1 MMGLAGH
8 GMLIAPVLPCRV
20 ARLEDLLVIGRG
32 YQGPLLTELIIRG
45 GKAPA
50 SEPPA
55 EVEPDTYALG
65 PDGPTLTLDGVA
77 LADMVLQIDVGVGSG
92 EWDVLAAGFWFS
104 LPKAM
109 ALYSPEE
116 EGELPELHHPM
127 NLQAFIGFARVGR
140 DASELVIGA
149 PGGGALPVALLETPY
164 GNVRTFAY
172 EYTHDGAAWVQQKL
186 ALPYGE
192 GRTILMSAQAPQP
205 LWADVYAAAVHV
217 ARSFSPITEE

>member
-92 EWDVLAAGFWFS
+92 EWTCSRRGSGSRCRRRWRS
-104 LPKAM
+104 TRP
-109 ALYSPEE
+109 
-116 EGELPELHHPM
+116 
-127 NLQAFIGFARVGR
+127 RR
-140 DASELVIGA
+140 RASC
-149 PGGGALPVALLETPY
+149 P
-164 GNVRTFAY
+164 
-172 EYTHDGAAWVQQKL
+172 
-186 ALPYGE
+186 
-192 GRTILMSAQAPQP
+192 S
-205 LWADVYAAAVHV
+205 
-217 ARSFSPITEE
+217 SITR